1 MSKSKR
7 NKRIKR
13 REMTQFDIL
22 DGVRKPL
29 PPRTTVFKD
38 TRRQKRLKL
47 DEDEA
52 KFFGYE
58 G

>member
-13 REMTQFDIL
+13 REMTQFDVL
-22 DGVRKPL
+22 EGVRKPL

-38 TRRQKRLKL
+38 KRDNKRVKIDLS
-47 DEDEA
+47 DTD
-52 KFFGYE
+52 FFGYE